1 MIQKTSK
8 GIPEMGA
15 KTFENE
21 KMVDFLRSLTKG
33 ATLFSPLF
41 GYMKVYETNASGVE
55 MDLPN
60 LGEDEAY
67 TPLFRYNGRL
77 ACFEKGECMLFLSHL
92 YRRWDVLN
100 FQPGDIVAM
109 DIKYKD
115 GNIQTYVMFFCK
127 VESTDYPK
135 IITYACLC
143 KNSDV
148 LTFYALLDL
157 YGTCAEKESIELRYA
172 TPTEK
177 KLLNNAVEKFG
188 KRWDNVTQS
197 LMPLDSE
204 IHTSEQMGEKFNALL
219 KEYNRLTEHCIKLE
233 HERDEALKK
242 AERVYQLV
250 DDYNDVVHQLNGK
263 EKRKDEDPSKQTLGE
278 MRQMRDLCDK
288 LERENGE
295 LNRFAKAIH
304 SFMKDKALYMRKATN
319 CPYYQDGPN
328 VCSTFCLECDSCLGV
343 IEDFGVICEK
353 RLVEA
358 SVTFTGND

>member
-15 KTFENE
+15 ETFENE
-21 KMVDFLRSLTKG
+21 KMADFLRSLTKG

-41 GYMKVYETNASGVE
+41 GYMKVCETNASGVE

-60 LGEDEAY
+60 LGENEAY
-67 TPLFRYNGRL
+67 SPLFRYNGRL

-92 YRRWDVLN
+92 YRHWNVLN
-100 FQPGDIVAM
+100 FQPGDIITT

-115 GNIQTYVMFFCK
+115 GNILTYVFFFCK
-127 VESTDYPK
+127 VEFTDYPK
-135 IITYACLC
+135 IKAYASLC
-143 KNSDV
+143 KDSDV
-148 LTFYALLDL
+148 PTFNAFLDL
-157 YGTCAEKESIELRYA
+157 YGTCEEEESIEMRYA
-172 TPTEK
+172 TPTEE
-177 KLLNNAVEKFG
+177 KLLNNAVEKLG
-188 KRWDNVTQS
+188 KRWDKGKQS
-197 LMPLDSE
+197 LVPLDSE
-204 IHTSEQMGEKFNALL
+204 NSTSEQLGEKFNALP
-219 KEYNRLTEHCIKLE
+219 KDNRMEVLAYIIADL
-233 HERDEALKK
+233 K
-242 AERVYQLV
+242 AENIELTQRVHQLV
-250 DDYNDVVHQLNGK
+250 DDFNDVVHQLNGK
-263 EKRKDEDPSKQTLGE
+263 EKRKDEDPSTQTLGE

-328 VCSTFCLECDSCLGV
+328 VCSTFCQECDSCLGV

-353 RLVEA
+353 KLVEA
-358 SVTFTGND
+358 SVTFPGKD